1 MYFTPRP
8 RVRLVD
14 TRARARE
21 SAIGTHIDHI
31 HMATCR
37 QYTPADEAFDKLM
50 AMCSLRQWVFQSP
63 NTVLLFVPFVVL
75 LVAAVIAV
83 TLLDVARTFGETAQ
97 PFYLHPYL
105 ARTIGGHTCGVRA
118 GDCSNGCSNGCW
130 VPPPSRKA
138 APSRR
143 SAVAQ
148 GRTCQGRT
156 CSKCLGWWHPRAV
169 YLDHAA
175 VSRRRTQQRQRLLP
189 QADRHR
195 YCGGVAQRQAPTQT
209 LA

>member
-1 MYFTPRP
+1 
-8 RVRLVD
+8 
-14 TRARARE
+14 
-21 SAIGTHIDHI
+21 
-31 HMATCR
+31 MATCR

-118 GDCSNGCSNGCW
+118 GDCSNGCSKGCW

-138 APSRR
+138 APSRC
-143 SAVAQ
+143 SAVVQ
-148 GRTCQGRT
+148 GRTCQGQTR
-156 CSKCLGWWHPRAV
+156 SECLGWWHSRAV

-175 VSRRRTQQRQRLLP
+175 VSRWRTQQRPGYCP
-189 QADRHR
+189 QARPAPILWR
-195 YCGGVAQRQAPTQT
+195 RCSRQAPTQT

>member
-63 NTVLLFVPFVVL
+63 NTVLFFVPFVVL

-83 TLLDVARTFGETAQ
+83 TLLDVARTFGKTAAVLLASVLGS
-97 PFYLHPYL
+97 PYRRPYL
-105 ARTIGGHTCGVRA
+105 RGA
-118 GDCSNGCSNGCW
+118 CW
-130 VPPPSRKA
+130 RLLERLFEWLLGA
-138 APSRR
+138 

-148 GRTCQGRT
+148 GST
-156 CSKCLGWWHPRAV
+156 
-169 YLDHAA
+169 
-175 VSRRRTQQRQRLLP
+175 VSVQRRRARQNMPRP
-189 QADRHR
+189 N
-195 YCGGVAQRQAPTQT
+195 V
-209 LA
+209 